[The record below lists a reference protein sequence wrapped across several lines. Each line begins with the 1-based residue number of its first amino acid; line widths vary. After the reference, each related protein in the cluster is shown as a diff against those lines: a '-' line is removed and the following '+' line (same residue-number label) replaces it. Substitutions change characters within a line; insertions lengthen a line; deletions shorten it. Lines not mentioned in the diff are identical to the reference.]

1 MVAVIGE
8 PEQLLAVGVIVNVT
22 VIGEVVVL
30 VSVPDIFPLPEPD
43 TPVTVPVLS
52 LVQA

>member
-1 MVAVIGE
+1 MGVGFTSMVAVIGE

-30 VSVPDIFPLPEPD
+30 VSVPEG
-43 TPVTVPVLS
+43 VLTI
-52 LVQA
+52 